1 MEIKALSR
9 KLVAFFD
16 GTEYLTGLVGEGNGV
31 EIVCLAFCTA
41 FDLVPHDILIKAL
54 AFYRISRAYI
64 TWIKNW
70 LGDRPQN
77 VVVNGR
83 YQLVRS
89 ELAQLL
95 RAELSS
101 SAIKYLYQRWDRE
114 RKEFPWQDKHMTQR
128 SGRY

>member
-1 MEIKALSR
+1 MVK
-9 KLVAFFD
+9 
-16 GTEYLTGLVGEGNGV
+16 GNGV
-31 EIVCLAFCTA
+31 EIVYLAFCAA

-54 AFYRISRAYI
+54 AFYRINRAYI

-70 LGDRPQN
+70 LSDRPQN
-77 VVVNGR
+77 VVVNGG
-83 YQLVRS
+83 YQLARS
-89 ELAQLL
+89 ELAQLS

-114 RKEFPWQDKHMTQR
+114 RKKFPWQNKQMTQR

>member
-1 MEIKALSR
+1 MEIRALSS

-16 GTEYLTGLVGEGNGV
+16 GTEYLTGLVHEGNGV
-31 EIVCLAFCTA
+31 EIVCLAFRGA

-54 AFYRISRAYI
+54 AFYRINRAYI

-70 LGDRPQN
+70 LGDKPQN

-83 YQLVRS
+83 YQLARS
-89 ELAQLL
+89 ELAQLS

-101 SAIKYLYQRWDRE
+101 SAI
-114 RKEFPWQDKHMTQR
+114 
-128 SGRY
+128 

>member
-1 MEIKALSR
+1 MEIRALSS

-16 GTEYLTGLVGEGNGV
+16 GTEYLTGLVDEGNGV
-31 EIVCLAFCTA
+31 EIVCLAFQAA

-54 AFYRISRAYI
+54 AFYRINRAYI

-83 YQLVRS
+83 YQLARS
-89 ELAQLL
+89 ELAQLS
-95 RAELSS
+95 RAQLSS
-101 SAIKYLYQRWDRE
+101 SAI
-114 RKEFPWQDKHMTQR
+114 
-128 SGRY
+128 